1 MRAASQPPTQIPLP
15 RQPGWIGVS
24 RGTAL
29 GLACLLSCNLM
40 EILHYGSSST
50 ENWFCSLRPLP
61 DAMARVLVAMAVP
74 SFLLFAIRSAVPG
87 PIRNTLLLISALLL
101 AAMARD
107 LQVTFNQLPE
117 ADRFRGSAR
126 SIAAIAFLLT
136 AGLGLLS
143 NSRHGT
149 ATLGQTAPLLFA
161 AAATVFAFPIA
172 CIQSA
177 STPWPLPDKP
187 QLCLITAPLTDNG
200 NSSTSST
207 SASLAAT
214 AAGLIRIAP
223 DTLFLVCKSA
233 RSGPSNAIA
242 VDVQQALAAAGIPA
256 EAILI
261 LPEVSEDALFASLP
275 KHPSLQASP
284 QRRISILAAAEEL
297 ARLDLLARRHNLAPL
312 LIPDSASTDA
322 VSPSR
327 TLRQT
332 LQLLQTMVQPA
343 SEYLQS
349 LRAPAETQLELSPD
363 SDETVDPQQLIR
375 ELQEAAAAEP

>member
-1 MRAASQPPTQIPLP
+1 
-15 RQPGWIGVS
+15 
-24 RGTAL
+24 
-29 GLACLLSCNLM
+29 M

-117 ADRFRGSAR
+117 ADRFRGSTR

-143 NSRHGT
+143 NSRPRT

-207 SASLAAT
+207 SSTPASLAAT

-233 RSGPSNAIA
+233 RSGPSDAIA
-242 VDVQQALAAAGIPA
+242 VDVQQALSAAGIPA

-261 LPEVSEDALFASLP
+261 LPEVSEDALFTSLP

-312 LIPDSASTDA
+312 LIPDNASTDA

-349 LRAPAETQLELSPD
+349 LRAPAETQLEFSPD
-363 SDETVDPQQLIR
+363 SDETVDPQQLIL